1 MLQKY
6 KKNANYITN
15 LQKNLLFVLSKF
27 HKPYFQSNKKKK
39 PSNKNKINILFILQ
53 YISFVVTLHPVSKM
67 LTKGCYRNCGC

>member
-15 LQKNLLFVLSKF
+15 LQKKIFFLFLTKF

-39 PSNKNKINILFILQ
+39 P
-53 YISFVVTLHPVSKM
+53 
-67 LTKGCYRNCGC
+67 